1 MNSQLMIS
9 IPSSAFGSLRK
20 ELINTLGI
28 ERAKGFLLRYGWD
41 CGVTDSL
48 QIKEIEWENPKD
60 ILLAGPKMHMSNGHV
75 QVEPTVCEV
84 DIDKG
89 TLHFEGIWKNSTEA
103 IEHIKLFGYSPE
115 PVCHSLVGC
124 ASGYLSTVMGKKV
137 IAIETE
143 CIANGT

>member
-1 MNSQLMIS
+1 MIN

-48 QIKEIEWENPKD
+48 QIKDIKWEDPKD
-60 ILLAGPKMHMSNGHV
+60 ILLEGPKMHMENSRI
-75 QVEPTVCEV
+75 QIEPTVCEV
-84 DIDKG
+84 DFDEG
-89 TLHFEGIWKNSTEA
+89 TLHFEGMWKNSHEA
-103 IEHIKLFGYSPE
+103 IEHIKLFGYSTE

-124 ASGYLSTVMGKKV
+124 ASGYLSMAMGKKV
-137 IAIETE
+137 IAIET
-143 CIANGT
+143 